1 MGKETISCNEKYI
14 ITNSV
19 LVGDYGYNK
28 NNLPHEMINFFKAD
42 DGNFYV
48 YITPYGVLDKDLK
61 MKNIRAILFVRNV
74 GDGLIEVVAKAECSD
89 RQTDED
95 FYTQGIELYGEN
107 NKAGKAP
114 WSIKK
119 GKYKYQKKAKYGRV
133 EISKI
138 HSTNQR
144 DNEIHVS
151 LKVDSIC
158 LPKKTFF
165 LTNNPDSCRPGIENV
180 FLIKEPAPEKKTKGE
195 EKFQESKGNKYK
207 QIANQSMKAYY
218 KEDGQGYKK
227 LEEII
232 ENSDLWRAKEET
244 PTYNDYIQNP
254 DNRKGMNCGDNFL
267 SISLQQDNEVI
278 FTNLFY
284 YFFQKYP
291 QLINKLF
298 NVDGTGWTVE
308 REKQKMDIRIYN
320 DNKFIII
327 ENKIKSDI
335 NGTKEKKRMKTIP
348 EGIEFND
355 EGYQI
360 EEYNGQKLIYSQLS
374 DYFKKAQEKNDKDEK
389 DREIRCFI
397 IAPSY
402 STISTDKQAY
412 AYGDEYKVID
422 YKDIKEK
429 FLEFSKTLKLKD
441 YYLEE
446 FIKALEKH
454 CGLVD
459 NEHRNI
465 LMSRLEQRVKEFN
478 RNKDSI

>member
-1 MGKETISCNEKYI
+1 MEKETISCNEKYI

-48 YITPYGVLDKDLK
+48 YITPYGVLDKELTI
-61 MKNIRAILFVRNV
+61 KNIRAILFVRNV

-95 FYTQGIELYGEN
+95 FYTQGIELYSEN
-107 NKAGKAP
+107 NKEGKAP
-114 WSIKK
+114 WSIKN
-119 GKYKYQKKAKYGRV
+119 GTYKYQKKAKYGRV

-218 KEDGQGYKK
+218 KEDGQGYAE
-227 LEEII
+227 LENVIARE
-232 ENSDLWRAKEET
+232 DLWEERDKT
-244 PTYNDYIQNP
+244 PTYEEYISNEENQN
-254 DNRKGMNCGDNFL
+254 GMKCGDNFL

-291 QLINKLF
+291 QLINELLGL
-298 NVDGTGWTVE
+298 NEEGWIVE

-335 NGTKEKKRMKTIP
+335 NGTKEKKRLKKITGDMD
-348 EGIEFND
+348 FND
-355 EGYQI
+355 DGYQV
-360 EEYNGQKLIYSQLS
+360 EMYDGKRLIYSQLS
-374 DYFKKAQEKNDKDEK
+374 DYYRKAIEKNKKDGKE
-389 DREIRCFI
+389 REIICYIF
-397 IAPSY
+397 APYY
-402 STISTDKQAY
+402 STIATDKEAY
-412 AYGDEYKVID
+412 AYGDKYAVKYYKE
-422 YKDIKEK
+422 IKEIFKK
-429 FLEFSKTLKLKD
+429 FFNKLD
-441 YYLEE
+441 NNDFYLEE

-454 CGLVD
+454 CSIID

-465 LMSRLEQRVKEFN
+465 LMSRLGERIKMN
-478 RNKDSI
+478 NI